1 MIYCVEDDDN
11 IRELVIYTLET
22 TGLKAR
28 GFAEGSAFM
37 ETLAFDTPE
46 LILLDIM
53 LPGDDGL
60 ELLKKLKSS
69 PKTKGIPVI
78 MVTAKGTEYDKVVG
92 LDSGADDYV
101 TKPFGMMELVS
112 RIKAVLRRSGKVED
126 RIDMVLTARKLGVR
140 SIPVNVLNPIPG
152 TPYEKNPVLSG
163 EEILRCT
170 AVFRFLIP
178 DGLIRLAGGR
188 GLMEDKGK
196 KCFQSGANAAISG
209 DMLTTAG
216 ITVESDMEMIRSLG
230 YKVSL

>member
-28 GFAEGSAFM
+28 GFADGSAFM
-37 ETLAFDTPE
+37 EALAFDTPE

-69 PKTKGIPVI
+69 AKTKSIPVI
-78 MVTAKGTEYDKVVG
+78 MVTAKGSEYDKVVG

-112 RIKAVLRRSGKVED
+112 RIKAVLRRSGKIED
-126 RIDMVLTARKLGVR
+126 RTDMETAGVHVDVKKHEVTVNGKAISLTLKEFELLEKLMRNQGIVLTRDQLLTEIWGYDFDGETRTVDVHIRTLRQKLGEKGEIIQTVR
-140 SIPVNVLNPIPG
+140 W
-152 TPYEKNPVLSG
+152 
-163 EEILRCT
+163 
-170 AVFRFLIP
+170 
-178 DGLIRLAGGR
+178 
-188 GLMEDKGK
+188 
-196 KCFQSGANAAISG
+196 
-209 DMLTTAG
+209 
-216 ITVESDMEMIRSLG
+216 
-230 YKVSL
+230 